1 MNGVQVKLPEEPFVK
16 ESVPKEPA
24 ANETLPSELPACDP
38 AVACLS
44 PRARRKEDARAR
56 ILAAAR
62 HIVLEEGFPALT
74 MRRIATEV
82 GYSPAALYL
91 HFENREAIARELGGA
106 GMRSLHARLER
117 AAAEKDPLARLG
129 ALGRAYIA
137 FGREEPETY
146 RLIFMEPGFAAS
158 ALGGKDEAGASAFAL
173 LAGVFGELAAA
184 GRLRAEGDVAALA
197 INLWVLLHGIVS
209 LRLTCSAFLHLPE
222 EQLLESALDSL
233 LHGVLRRGSQP

>member
-1 MNGVQVKLPEEPFVK
+1 M
-16 ESVPKEPA
+16 KEPVA
-24 ANETLPSELPACDP
+24 KDLVVNDTRASESPACGP
-38 AVACLS
+38 AAPCAS

-91 HFENREAIARELGGA
+91 HFESREAIARELGGA

-117 AAAEKDPLARLG
+117 AAAEKDPLARLA
-129 ALGRAYIA
+129 ALGRAYIT

-184 GRLRAEGDVAALA
+184 GRLRAEGDPAALT

-209 LRLTCSAFLHLPE
+209 LRLTCSAFLQLPE
-222 EQLLESALDSL
+222 EELLESALDSL